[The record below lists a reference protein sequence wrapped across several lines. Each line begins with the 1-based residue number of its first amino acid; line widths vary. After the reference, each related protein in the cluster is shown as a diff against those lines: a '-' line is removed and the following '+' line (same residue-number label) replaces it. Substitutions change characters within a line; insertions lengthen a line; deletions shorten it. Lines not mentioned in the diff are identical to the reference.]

1 MSDSSTS
8 AGARAALVVAA
19 VGAVFTAGLMLV
31 VSEPGAMGAS
41 GLLVLGA
48 FIVFAVSPYAALAFA
63 ARRITDRIAGWVALI
78 IGLVITIPASL
89 LYILGFFVQPD
100 AQSGLLFL
108 FVPVYQFLAGG
119 AVVLISAIV
128 LRLSGRAGTTR

>member
-1 MSDSSTS
+1 MSDSSRP
-8 AGARAALVVAA
+8 AGARATLVVAV

-41 GLLVLGA
+41 GLIVLGA
-48 FIVFAVSPYAALAFA
+48 FMVFAISPYAALAFA
-63 ARRITDRIAGWVALI
+63 ARRLTDRMAGWVALI
-78 IGLVITIPASL
+78 AGLVIAVPASL

-128 LRLSGRAGTTR
+128 LRLVSRAGTTR